1 MIFASIVV
9 PAYNS
14 AETLCKTID
23 ALRAQTYENYEIVIV
38 DDGSTDET
46 IEISDLYA
54 QHANIRV
61 VHQRNRGLAGARNSG
76 IHAAAGAFIGFCDAD
91 DIWEPEKLARHVAHL
106 RASPAVGLSYSGS
119 AMIDAAGT
127 PIGQTQT
134 PKLNGVTPAH
144 VFKRNPIG
152 NGSAVVVR
160 REVFED
166 IAYRPKHEQERDWY
180 FDETFRQSE
189 DIECWTR
196 IALTTAWEFGGIK
209 GLLTRY
215 RINPD
220 GLSASTEKQL
230 QAWEQMVTKL
240 TPLNPAFFEK
250 HAQTARAYQQ
260 RYLCRRALKS
270 LDLSR
275 ARRHAK
281 AWMQTSSRPFFEEP
295 VKSTV
300 TFGALHLLSL
310 FGSRNLQR
318 LFAIAAHTKRQGEI

>member
-1 MIFASIVV
+1 MTFASIVV
-9 PAYNS
+9 PAYN
-14 AETLCKTID
+14 AAKTLPETIE
-23 ALRAQTYENYEIVIV
+23 ALLTQTYDNFEIVIV

-46 IEISDLYA
+46 IEISNRYA
-54 QHANIRV
+54 RRENIRV

-76 IHAAAGAFIGFCDAD
+76 IHAATGAFIGFCDAD
-91 DIWEPEKLARHVAHL
+91 DLWEPEKLARHVAHL
-106 RASPAVGLSYSGS
+106 RATPSVGLSYSGS
-119 AMIDAAGT
+119 ALIDDADA
-127 PIGQTQT
+127 PIGQSQT
-134 PKLNGVTPAH
+134 PRLSGVTPTH

-196 IALTTAWEFGGIK
+196 IALTTAWEFEGIK

-230 QAWEQMVTKL
+230 LAWEQMVTKL
-240 TPLNPAFFEK
+240 TPLNPAFFAQ
-250 HAQTARAYQQ
+250 HAHVARAYQQ

-281 AWMQTSSRPFFEEP
+281 AWTQTSMRPFLEEP
-295 VKSTV
+295 VKSAT
-300 TFGALHLLSL
+300 TFCALHLLSL
-310 FGSRNLQR
+310 FGARNLQR
-318 LFAIAAHTKRQGEI
+318 LFAIAANSKRQGAF

>member
-9 PAYNS
+9 PAYN
-14 AETLCKTID
+14 AAKTLPETIE
-23 ALRAQTYENYEIVIV
+23 ALLAQTYDNFEIVIV

-46 IEISDLYA
+46 IEISNRYA
-54 QHANIRV
+54 QRENVRV

-76 IHAAAGAFIGFCDAD
+76 IHAAAGAYIGLCDAD
-91 DIWEPEKLARHVAHL
+91 DIWAPEKLARHVAHL
-106 RASPAVGLSYSGS
+106 RANPVVGLSYSGS
-119 AMIDAAGT
+119 TLIDNAGI

-134 PKLNGVTPAH
+134 PKLTGVTPAH

-160 REVFED
+160 RDVFED
-166 IAYRPKHEQERDWY
+166 IAYRPKHELERDWY

-196 IALTTAWEFGGIK
+196 IALTTAWEFEGIK
-209 GLLTRY
+209 GLLTQY

-220 GLSASTEKQL
+220 GLSASTENQL

-240 TPLNPAFFEK
+240 TPLNPTFFEK

-281 AWMQTSSRPFFEEP
+281 AWMQTSSLPFLEEP
-295 VKSTV
+295 IKSATTV
-300 TFGALHLLSL
+300 CALHVLSL
-310 FGSRNLQR
+310 FGTRNLQR
-318 LFAIAAHTKRQGEI
+318 LFAIAANSKRQGAF

>member
-1 MIFASIVV
+1 MTFASIVV
-9 PAYNS
+9 PAYN
-14 AETLCKTID
+14 AAKTLPETIE
-23 ALRAQTYENYEIVIV
+23 ALLAQTYDNFEIVIV

-46 IEISDLYA
+46 IEISNRYA
-54 QHANIRV
+54 LHENIRV

-91 DIWEPEKLARHVAHL
+91 DIWAPEKLARHVAHL
-106 RASPAVGLSYSGS
+106 RANPVVGLSYSGS
-119 AMIDAAGT
+119 TLIDNAGI

-134 PKLNGVTPAH
+134 PKLTGVTPAH

-160 REVFED
+160 RDVFED

-196 IALTTAWEFGGIK
+196 IALTTAWEFEGIK
-209 GLLTRY
+209 GLLTQY

-230 QAWEQMVTKL
+230 LAWEQMVTKL

-281 AWMQTSSRPFFEEP
+281 AWMQTSSRPFLEEP
-295 VKSTV
+295 VKSAT
-300 TFGALHLLSL
+300 TFCALHLLSL
-310 FGSRNLQR
+310 FGARNLQR
-318 LFAIAAHTKRQGEI
+318 LFAIAANSKRQGAF